1 MDPLDFLHKYQLMG
15 IQSNDFLRKIWAP
28 RKFMSAGGFTKDLAV
43 DATNANPNELV
54 AFGRHFIANVR
65 AT

>member
-1 MDPLDFLHKYQLMG
+1 MG

-28 RKFMSAGGFTKDLAV
+28 RKFMSAGGFTKDLAA
-43 DATNANPNELV
+43 DATNANPNELI